1 MTRLAPVTIERS
13 LVLVKPDGFAR
24 GLTGEVLRRIEAKG
38 YRLAALQVLTPDLDR
53 LHTHY
58 EEHVGKPFFEPL
70 CAFMSS
76 GPVAAV
82 VIEGDRCVEGFRAL
96 SGATDP
102 TKALPGTIRGDLG
115 RDWGTPVQQNVVHG
129 SDPPESAAREIGI
142 WFPAL

>member
-1 MTRLAPVTIERS
+1 MTTERS

-38 YRLAALQVLTPDLDR
+38 YRLVALQVLTPDIDR
-53 LHTHY
+53 LHVHY

-70 CAFMSS
+70 CEFMSS
-76 GPVAAV
+76 GPVAAA
-82 VIEGDRCVEGFRAL
+82 VIEGERCVEGFRAL
-96 SGATDP
+96 AGATDP

-129 SDPPESAAREIGI
+129 SDSPESAAREIGI
-142 WFPAL
+142 WFPGL

>member
-1 MTRLAPVTIERS
+1 MTTERS

-38 YRLAALQVLTPDLDR
+38 YRLVALQVLTPDLDR

-70 CAFMSS
+70 CEFMSS

-82 VIEGDRCVEGFRAL
+82 VRKRLLVRLDQIGRA
-96 SGATDP
+96 SC
-102 TKALPGTIRGDLG
+102 
-115 RDWGTPVQQNVVHG
+115 
-129 SDPPESAAREIGI
+129 RERV
-142 WFPAL
+142 